1 MKKIIATLII
11 AAFSVVCSFAEQK
24 TVTVIVPFDSKGVA
38 SDEADIITE
47 YFITEYAATGKAT
60 VVDRNSFEKIRAQQN
75 FQNTDWSNAEKV
87 AKLGESLNASQ
98 VIVGQLLKFREE
110 IITTIKVVDVNTTEI
125 LAGKTERVKDVA
137 QLFDKIP
144 AICNEL
150 AESSRKTPLKYKIGD
165 IGPGGGI
172 VFYTSEIAFPVH
184 NGDGTSQMCNFLEV
198 SPIDLGTVPWISATQ
213 FSPGTSDGL
222 GAGMI
227 NTYNIIK
234 SDTNRSVAN
243 NAAYLCNQYY
253 TETTKKNDWYLPSKV
268 ELDLIYQNLVFGKT
282 DKYKFNGKWFWS
294 SSGRNGN
301 LSAWGQRFSD
311 GLQNLGSL
319 NYYTKYDTYSVRAVR
334 AF

>member
-125 LAGKTERVKDVA
+125 LAGKTERVKDVV

-144 AICNEL
+144 SICNEL
-150 AESSRKTPLKYKIGD
+150 ADSSRKTPLKYKIGD

-172 VFYTSEIAFPVH
+172 VFYVSEIAFPVH

-198 SPIDLGTVPWISATQ
+198 SPIDLGTVSL
-213 FSPGTSDGL
+213 TSYEKRKIRTPDGL

-253 TETTKKNDWYLPSKV
+253 TETTKKGDCICLAK
-268 ELDLIYQNLVFGKT
+268 
-282 DKYKFNGKWFWS
+282 
-294 SSGRNGN
+294 
-301 LSAWGQRFSD
+301 
-311 GLQNLGSL
+311 L
-319 NYYTKYDTYSVRAVR
+319 NWT
-334 AF
+334 

>member
-110 IITTIKVVDVNTTEI
+110 IITAIKVVDVNTTEI

-144 AICNEL
+144 SICNEL
-150 AESSRKTPLKYKIGD
+150 ADSSRKTPLKFKIGD

-172 VFYTSEIAFPVH
+172 VFYVSEIAFPVH

-198 SPIDLGTVPWISATQ
+198 SPIDLGTVSWISSTK
-213 FSPGTSDGL
+213 FNPRTSDGL

-234 SDTNRSVAN
+234 SDTNRSVVN
-243 NAAYLCNQYY
+243 NAAYLCSQYY
-253 TETTKKNDWYLPSKV
+253 TGTTKKGDWYLPSKV
-268 ELDLIYQNLVFGKT
+268 ELDLIYQNLVSGKT
-282 DKYKFNGKWFWS
+282 DKYNFRKSFWS
-294 SSGRNGN
+294 SSAYNDLNVCGQNFSNGGYQYYAN
-301 LSAWGQRFSD
+301 LK
-311 GLQNLGSL
+311 N
-319 NYYTKYDTYSVRAVR
+319 DTYSVRAVR

>member
-1 MKKIIATLII
+1 MKKLLSALII
-11 AAFSVVCSFAEQK
+11 AAFALVCGFAEQK

-125 LAGKTERVKDVA
+125 LAGKTERVTDVA

-144 AICNEL
+144 SICNEL
-150 AESSRKTPLKYKIGD
+150 ADYSRKMPLKYKIGD

-172 VFYTSEIAFPVH
+172 VFYVSEIAFPVH

-198 SPIDLGTVPWISATQ
+198 SPIDLGTVTWISSTK
-213 FSPGTSDGL
+213 FDPITSDGL

-227 NTYNIIK
+227 NTYNIK
-234 SDTNRSVAN
+234 VSDRNRSVAN

-253 TETTKKNDWYLPSKV
+253 TETTKKGDWYLPSKV
-268 ELDLIYQNLVFGKT
+268 ELDLIYQNLVSGKT
-282 DKYKFNGKWFWS
+282 DKYNFNGKMFWS
-294 SSGRNGN
+294 SSASNSNG
-301 LSAWGQRFSD
+301 AWKQRFSD
-311 GLQNLGSL
+311 GSQRNSDKD
-319 NYYTKYDTYSVRAVR
+319 YAYSVRAVR
-334 AF
+334 AFSD

>member
-1 MKKIIATLII
+1 MFLF
-11 AAFSVVCSFAEQK
+11 FSLSIVAVSFAEQK

-38 SDEADIITE
+38 SDEADILTE

-150 AESSRKTPLKYKIGD
+150 ADSSRKTPLKYKIGD

-172 VFYTSEIAFPVH
+172 VFYVSEIAFPVH

-198 SPIDLGTVPWISATQ
+198 SPIDLGTVSWISSTK
-213 FSPGTSDGL
+213 FNPRTSDGL

-234 SDTNRSVAN
+234 SDTNHSVAN

-253 TETTKKNDWYLPSKV
+253 TETTKKGDWYLPSKV
-268 ELDLIYQNLVFGKT
+268 ELDLIYQNLVSGKT
-282 DKYKFNGKWFWS
+282 DKYNFNGKWFWS
-294 SSGRNGN
+294 SS
-301 LSAWGQRFSD
+301 SYTYDIAWLQRFSD
-311 GLQNLGSL
+311 GGQD
-319 NYYTKYDTYSVRAVR
+319 YDFKNCTYSVRAVR
-334 AF
+334 AFSY